1 MSSLSWERIGSPRLF
16 LYCSNGG
23 IFDAIIES
31 VRGATLVRPNDMTA
45 FAAGSTKTAS
55 PTEARSDS
63 NNQCTPCIEQDLVF
77 YLY

>member
-31 VRGATLVRPNDMTA
+31 AGGATLVRFNDMTV
-45 FAAGSTKTAS
+45 FVAGSTETAS
-55 PTEARSDS
+55 STEARSDS
-63 NNQCTPCIEQDLVF
+63 NNQCIPCID
-77 YLY
+77 

>member
-31 VRGATLVRPNDMTA
+31 ARGFTLVRSSDMTA
-45 FAAGSTKTAS
+45 SAVGSTETAS
-55 PTEARSDS
+55 PTEATVTTSAL
-63 NNQCTPCIEQDLVF
+63 LV
-77 YLY
+77 LIKI